1 MPYRVEYHHKAF
13 VQLEEITRGDKKSAL
28 TIADAI
34 DELANNPR
42 PKGVENISHVL
53 FRIRTR
59 DYRVIYGIEDRKH
72 LVGVLKIE
80 RRNENTYKNLGNL
93 SKRFKRMIND
103 LENK

>member
-1 MPYRVEYHHKAF
+1 MPYRVEYHQKA
-13 VQLEEITRGDKKSAL
+13 VDQLEEIKRGDNISASA
-28 TIADAI
+28 IADAI
-34 DELANNPR
+34 DELAKNPR

-59 DYRVIYGIEDRKH
+59 DFRVIYGIEDREH

-93 SKRFKRMIND
+93 SERFKRMIND
-103 LENK
+103 INNS